1 MTGQRRSWTSNR
13 NGSALGK
20 MGKLSGNYPVPKSLN
35 MTILRNARKQRVCP
49 IGHQLEIPANTIK
62 SGGSP
67 IECQT
72 NTKILI
78 GCQIGFC
85 AGTTKQ
91 GTCSIG
97 SQLVAY
103 MRSLAPYGDRV
114 CPIEHQLGIPANT
127 TKARVCP
134 IEHQLGL
141 KFPIEHQQWIPAKP
155 YKIRHM
161 SHRAST
167 YRIHA

>member
-1 MTGQRRSWTSNR
+1 MI
-13 NGSALGK
+13 
-20 MGKLSGNYPVPKSLN
+20 P
-35 MTILRNARKQRVCP
+35 RNARKIRVSSIQRQ
-49 IGHQLEIPANTIK
+49 IEIPENTIK
-62 SGGSP
+62 SGVSP
-67 IECQT
+67 IGCQT

-114 CPIEHQLGIPANT
+114 CPIEHQLG
-127 TKARVCP
+127 
-134 IEHQLGL
+134 L